1 MSDAMQPHRQQPT
14 RLHRPW
20 DSPGKNT
27 GVGCRFLLQY
37 RKVKSEL
44 AQSCPTRPHGLQPT
58 MLLRPWD
65 FPGKSTGVG
74 CHCLL
79 QACDVLQKIYSY
91 YWIWL
96 FNERSCHYLHMV
108 FYFFIF
114 FSYGFLN
121 FLCTKWSFVLN
132 ASMHLFKIY
141 YEKRKYSSWSELWSL
156 FLSINLTFETVVKSL
171 HLVLEAHACNFAS
184 VAAMLAF
191 FYSDPYACK
200 WKSLSRVQHFVTP
213 WAIQF
218 MEFSRPEYWNG

>member
-1 MSDAMQPHRQQPT
+1 MDCSLRCSSVHGIFQARVLEWGAIAFSKHAM
-14 RLHRPW
+14 
-20 DSPGKNT
+20 
-27 GVGCRFLLQY
+27 CY
-37 RKVKSEL
+37 RKSAHITEY
-44 AQSCPTRPHGLQPT
+44 
-58 MLLRPWD
+58 D
-65 FPGKSTGVG
+65 FLMKDLVTT
-74 CHCLL
+74 
-79 QACDVLQKIYSY
+79 Y
-91 YWIWL
+91 IW
-96 FNERSCHYLHMV
+96 
-108 FYFFIF
+108 FFIFLF

-200 WKSLSRVQHFVTP
+200 WKSLSHVQHFVTP